1 MFQDFFKNLYF
12 QNLKVK
18 AHNLIGQKKLFIH
31 THPRMWM
38 FFASLMLVAITLLC
52 VKPEFAK
59 GVSESLPIK
68 EANASNAPGTT
79 AETPNWVKTD
89 VLTAQQKEEHSKLD
103 ELKQK
108 QRVASWI
115 SKRYKIANKASNLFV
130 TTAYK
135 TAFDIGLDP
144 HLILAVM
151 AIESRFN
158 PYAESSMGAQ
168 GLMQVMA
175 KVHADKFEDHG
186 GVQYALDPVVNI
198 KVGSRILK
206 EYVRQTGSVER
217 ALKTYVGAAQMSHDN
232 GYGNKVIGEY
242 KMLKAVASGSKVS
255 TLAQAKTT
263 DKRSARYAYS
273 EATVPKVTV
282 ILRKAYGGGY
292 IAMNSRHLK
301 ADFMFAWP
309 TAEIAVMGPE
319 GAANIIFRK
328 EIKESANPEETRK
341 QKVAEY
347 REKFANPY
355 VAASKGYIDSVIE
368 PSETRLLL
376 KHSIEVSG
384 NKTVMTPAKK
394 HGIPPF

>member
-1 MFQDFFKNLYF
+1 MFQDFFKNLHSQY
-12 QNLKVK
+12 LKVK
-18 AHNLIGQKKLFIH
+18 ALKLIGQNKLFIG

-38 FFASLMLVAITLLC
+38 FFASLMLVFITLLC
-52 VKPEFAK
+52 VKPEFVK

-68 EANASNAPGTT
+68 EAHASNAPGAA
-79 AETPNWVKTD
+79 AEKPNWVKTD
-89 VLTAQQKEEHSKLD
+89 VLAAQQKEEHSKLD

-115 SKRYKIANKASNLFV
+115 SKRYRIASKASNLFV

-175 KVHADKFEDHG
+175 KIHADKFEDHG
-186 GVQYALDPVVNI
+186 GIQYALDPVVNI

-217 ALKTYVGAAQMSHDN
+217 ALKTYVGAAQMSHDG
-232 GYGNKVIGEY
+232 GYGNKVITEY

-255 TLAQAKTT
+255 TLAQAKSA
-263 DKRSARYAYS
+263 DKRSARQR
-273 EATVPKVTV
+273 KV
-282 ILRKAYGGGY
+282 INPSSL
-292 IAMNSRHLK
+292 
-301 ADFMFAWP
+301 
-309 TAEIAVMGPE
+309 
-319 GAANIIFRK
+319 
-328 EIKESANPEETRK
+328 SAQEKREQRIHDNP
-341 QKVAEY
+341 A
-347 REKFANPY
+347 
-355 VAASKGYIDSVIE
+355 
-368 PSETRLLL
+368 LL
-376 KHSIEVSG
+376 
-384 NKTVMTPAKK
+384 
-394 HGIPPF
+394 

>member
-38 FFASLMLVAITLLC
+38 FFASLMLVGITLLC

-68 EANASNAPGTT
+68 EAHASSAPGTA
-79 AETPNWVKTD
+79 AETPNWAKTD

-242 KMLKAVASGSKVS
+242 KMLKAIASGSKVS
-255 TLAQAKTT
+255 TLAQAKST
-263 DKRSARYAYS
+263 DKRSARQR
-273 EATVPKVTV
+273 KV
-282 ILRKAYGGGY
+282 IDPSSL
-292 IAMNSRHLK
+292 
-301 ADFMFAWP
+301 
-309 TAEIAVMGPE
+309 
-319 GAANIIFRK
+319 
-328 EIKESANPEETRK
+328 SAQEKREQRIHDNP
-341 QKVAEY
+341 A
-347 REKFANPY
+347 
-355 VAASKGYIDSVIE
+355 
-368 PSETRLLL
+368 LL
-376 KHSIEVSG
+376 
-384 NKTVMTPAKK
+384 
-394 HGIPPF
+394 

>member
-1 MFQDFFKNLYF
+1 MSNRNLP
-12 QNLKVK
+12 K
-18 AHNLIGQKKLFIH
+18 AFPSLCQSRKL
-31 THPRMWM
+31 
-38 FFASLMLVAITLLC
+38 
-52 VKPEFAK
+52 
-59 GVSESLPIK
+59 
-68 EANASNAPGTT
+68 NASNAPGTT

-217 ALKTYVGAAQMSHDN
+217 ALKTYVGAAQMSHDQRIWQQ
-232 GYGNKVIGEY
+232 GHWRIQE
-242 KMLKAVASGSKVS
+242 LKAVAQRTKIT

-263 DKRSARYAYS
+263 DKRSARQR
-273 EATVPKVTV
+273 KV
-282 ILRKAYGGGY
+282 I
-292 IAMNSRHLK
+292 
-301 ADFMFAWP
+301 
-309 TAEIAVMGPE
+309 
-319 GAANIIFRK
+319 
-328 EIKESANPEETRK
+328 NPSSLFHTGK
-341 QKVAEY
+341 
-347 REKFANPY
+347 
-355 VAASKGYIDSVIE
+355 KG
-368 PSETRLLL
+368 TT
-376 KHSIEVSG
+376 HS
-384 NKTVMTPAKK
+384 
-394 HGIPPF
+394 

>member
-12 QNLKVK
+12 QHLKVK

-38 FFASLMLVAITLLC
+38 FFASLTLVCIALLF
-52 VKPEFAK
+52 VKPELAK
-59 GVSESLPIK
+59 GVSESLPIN
-68 EANASNAPGTT
+68 EARASNAPGAS
-79 AETPNWVKTD
+79 AETNWVKTD
-89 VLTAQQKEEHSKLD
+89 VLAQAPQKEEHTKLD

-158 PYAESSMGAQ
+158 PYAESPVGAQ

-217 ALKTYVGAAQMSHDN
+217 ALKTYVRAAAMSHDG
-232 GYGNKVIGEY
+232 GYGNKVISEY

-255 TLAQAKTT
+255 ILAKAKST
-263 DKRSARYAYS
+263 DKRSARQR
-273 EATVPKVTV
+273 KV
-282 ILRKAYGGGY
+282 INPSSL
-292 IAMNSRHLK
+292 
-301 ADFMFAWP
+301 
-309 TAEIAVMGPE
+309 TAQERREQHIHD
-319 GAANIIFRK
+319 
-328 EIKESANPEETRK
+328 NP
-341 QKVAEY
+341 A
-347 REKFANPY
+347 
-355 VAASKGYIDSVIE
+355 
-368 PSETRLLL
+368 LL
-376 KHSIEVSG
+376 
-384 NKTVMTPAKK
+384 
-394 HGIPPF
+394 

>member
-1 MFQDFFKNLYF
+1 MFHDFFKNLYF
-12 QNLKVK
+12 QYLKVK

-38 FFASLMLVAITLLC
+38 FFVSLALVCVTLLF

-68 EANASNAPGTT
+68 EAHASNAPAA
-79 AETPNWVKTD
+79 AETANWIKTD
-89 VLTAQQKEEHSKLD
+89 VLAAQQKEEHSKLD

-115 SKRYKIANKASNLFV
+115 SKRYKIASKASNLFV

-158 PYAESSMGAQ
+158 PYAESPVGAQ

-175 KVHADKFEDHG
+175 KIHADKFEDHG

-217 ALKTYVGAAQMSHDN
+217 ALKTYVGAAAMSHDG
-232 GYGNKVIGEY
+232 GYGNKVISEY
-242 KMLKAVASGSKVS
+242 KMLKAVASGSRVS
-255 TLAQAKTT
+255 TVAQAKST
-263 DKRSARYAYS
+263 DKRSARQ
-273 EATVPKVTV
+273 
-282 ILRKAYGGGY
+282 RK
-292 IAMNSRHLK
+292 IINPPSL
-301 ADFMFAWP
+301 
-309 TAEIAVMGPE
+309 TAQE
-319 GAANIIFRK
+319 RK
-328 EIKESANPEETRK
+328 EQRIHDNP
-341 QKVAEY
+341 A
-347 REKFANPY
+347 
-355 VAASKGYIDSVIE
+355 
-368 PSETRLLL
+368 LL
-376 KHSIEVSG
+376 
-384 NKTVMTPAKK
+384 
-394 HGIPPF
+394 